1 MTFSVT
7 WAPAANAAEAGGAG
21 VPSQTATRAS
31 KAKKARKAKQKS
43 PAKQAP
49 QVQESQQQEGSAAG
63 GAGLDAAAPVDAR
76 PTVPGSRAVLRDGL
90 AYAPAAAPLEVQE
103 AVWAANELLDKPY
116 IYGGG
121 HKSFRAD
128 GYDCSG
134 TVSYALNGAGL
145 LDSPLDSSSFMT
157 LGRGRQG
164 HVDHRLHEPR
174 PRLRDH
180 RRPAA
185 RHERPGRGGA
195 ALAPRQMVDARLQGA
210 SPRELL
216 SVGTCGSPPFGGSPR
231 PIGLTL

>member
-1 MTFSVT
+1 MTFSAVT

-145 LDSPLDSSSFMT
+145 LDSPLDSSSFMSWGDAGKGT
-157 LGRGRQG
+157 WITVYTNPG
-164 HVDHRLHEPR
+164 HAFVIIAGLRLDTSGPGEEGPR
-174 PRLRDH
+174 W
-180 RRPAA
+180 
-185 RHERPGRGGA
+185 RPGRWSTRGFK
-195 ALAPRQMVDARLQGA
+195 ARH
-210 SPRELL
+210 PENY
-216 SVGTCGSPPFGGSPR
+216 
-231 PIGLTL
+231 